1 MKAFPQTKHWHGFS
15 PGGKRCGESTTP
27 KSPQKSLGEKSSR
40 VLTGV
45 DADVALQSP
54 GVGKLAL
61 AVDADVGFL
70 PAVDPEVPFEVP

>member
-1 MKAFPQTKHWHGFS
+1 MWGINKPKIS
-15 PGGKRCGESTTP
+15 P
-27 KSPQKSLGEKSSR
+27 KSLGEKSSR

-54 GVGKLAL
+54 RVGKLAL

-70 PAVDPEVPFEVP
+70 SAVDPEVPFEVP